1 MATCKNR
8 CAIHPYRISRHLL
21 TEAACVQEIV
31 KASLEKSKEAI
42 SHAELEV
49 GKQLEDLRQIELQ
62 LKSHEAKEDHA
73 AARQA
78 EDKAVAIQHDV
89 QVTVNTAQLKISQAS
104 LMSSGGR

>member
-1 MATCKNR
+1 M
-8 CAIHPYRISRHLL
+8 
-21 TEAACVQEIV
+21 E
-31 KASLEKSKEAI
+31 ASLKKSKEAI

-62 LKSHEAKEDHA
+62 LKSHEAREDPA

-78 EDKAVAIQHDV
+78 EDKAVAIQRDV
-89 QVTVNTAQLKISQAS
+89 KATVDTAQQKISQAS